1 MKKLTVFVAALVLTL
16 GLARCK
22 KEQTNTANDAQGVQI
37 TLNVNGGA
45 STGSAADGSRVLVDP
60 TGNNGEYSYATVD
73 FEENDQILVAYDGA
87 YVGTLTH
94 NGSQFAGSI
103 SVTQNGDQPLHF
115 YFLGNKQGMLEDG
128 ATTCTVNI
136 SDQTTKYPVI
146 SYAPSNEVFNG
157 EGSYSA
163 KLMNKCSIMKF
174 NVTAPDAVSNDPIF
188 IAGMN
193 NKVTVHFDTPNTVD
207 NGFEYGRDGQ
217 GLIKLPSVATESTE
231 TWVIVL
237 PQAEVTNAKAI
248 IMAYGGT
255 VDFTVPAIT
264 SNKYYS
270 EGVDVPTISEYY
282 FTVNSD
288 GKKVLFAPGNLQY
301 QASTQTWRFAE
312 HQYDR
317 IGNDNSNIS
326 PSYSGWIDLFGWGTW
341 TGDDPNPTLTDEY
354 NSWEESGWD
363 DWEDWKGNRGTL
375 KSNYDW
381 GAGDFKKE
389 AALADPSQQNY
400 DWYTL
405 NGDEWL
411 YVFWKGEVSYY
422 RRGKVNGI
430 DGVFVRPDN
439 SIWPSVFNTTNGEV
453 TAEQFAQAEEDAG
466 IIFLPAARYR
476 NGTNVADVNNGYY
489 WSSSCYDE
497 IIVDSYPPFTQRK
510 VCHAYYISF
519 DSSYLG
525 LSFGVDDNPNCQYGY
540 SVRLVRNAN

>member
-1 MKKLTVFVAALVLTL
+1 MRRMTYFVMALAMVL
-16 GLARCK
+16 GFAQCK
-22 KEQTNTANDAQGVQI
+22 KEQTPANGKEGVRI
-37 TLNVNGGA
+37 TLNVDKGVN
-45 STGSAADGSRVLVDP
+45 SPKVIVDP
-60 TGNNGEYSYATVD
+60 TGHTNPDYATVS
-73 FEENDQILVAYDGA
+73 FEAGDVIYVGYNNQ
-87 YVGTLTH
+87 YVGTLTCSD
-94 NGSQFAGSI
+94 GSFSGTVSI
-103 SVTQNGDQPLHF
+103 EASDIVEGEHLHF
-115 YFLGNKQGMLEDG
+115 YFLGGEGFEPTVDG
-128 ATTCTVNI
+128 NTATVVI
-136 SDQTTKYPVI
+136 SDQTQKLPVI

-354 NSWEESGWD
+354 NSWEEN
-363 DWEDWKGNRGTL
+363 DWNDWGDWKGNRGTL

-389 AALADPSQQNY
+389 AELADPSQRNY

-411 YVFWKGEVSYY
+411 FVFWKGEVSYY

-466 IIFLPAARYR
+466 IIFLPASRYR

-489 WSSSCYDE
+489 WSSSYNDQ
-497 IIVDSYPPFTQRK
+497 IIVISDSPSTQRK
-510 VCHAYYISF
+510 VGQAYYISF

-525 LSFGVDDNPNCQYGY
+525 LSFCEGDNPNCQYGY

>member
-1 MKKLTVFVAALVLTL
+1 MTYLVMALAMVL
-16 GLARCK
+16 GFAQCK
-22 KEQTNTANDAQGVQI
+22 KEQTPANGKEGVRI
-37 TLNVNGGA
+37 TLNVDKGA
-45 STGSAADGSRVLVDP
+45 NSPKVVVDP
-60 TGNNGEYSYATVD
+60 TGHTNPDYATVS
-73 FEENDQILVAYDGA
+73 FEAGDVIYVGYNNQ
-87 YVGTLTH
+87 YVGTLTCSD
-94 NGSQFAGSI
+94 GSFSGTVSI
-103 SVTQNGDQPLHF
+103 EASDIVEGEHLHF
-115 YFLGNKQGMLEDG
+115 YFLGGEGFEPTVDG
-128 ATTCTVNI
+128 NTATVVI
-136 SDQTTKYPVI
+136 SDQTQKLPVI

-489 WSSSCYDE
+489 WSSSYNDQ
-497 IIVDSYPPFTQRK
+497 IIVISDSPPTQRK
-510 VCHAYYISF
+510 VGQAYYISF
-519 DSSYLG
+519 DNSYLG
-525 LSFGVDDNPNCQYGY
+525 LSFGEGDNPNCQYGY

>member
-1 MKKLTVFVAALVLTL
+1 MTYFVVALAMVLGFTQ
-16 GLARCK
+16 CK
-22 KEQTNTANDAQGVQI
+22 KEQTPANGKEGVRI
-37 TLNVNGGA
+37 TLNVDKGA
-45 STGSAADGSRVLVDP
+45 NSPKVIVDP
-60 TGNNGEYSYATVD
+60 TGHTNPDYATVS
-73 FEENDQILVAYDGA
+73 FEAGDVIYVGYNNQ
-87 YVGTLTH
+87 YVGTLTCSD
-94 NGSQFAGSI
+94 GSFSGTVSI
-103 SVTQNGDQPLHF
+103 EASDIVEGEHLHF
-115 YFLGNKQGMLEDG
+115 YFLGGVGFEPTVDG
-128 ATTCTVNI
+128 NTATVVI
-136 SDQTTKYPVI
+136 SDQTQKLPVI

-270 EGVDVPTISEYY
+270 VGVDVPTISEYY

-489 WSSSCYDE
+489 WSSSYNDQ
-497 IIVDSYPPFTQRK
+497 IIVISDSPPTQRK
-510 VCHAYYISF
+510 VGQAYYISF
-519 DSSYLG
+519 DNSYLG
-525 LSFGVDDNPNCQYGY
+525 LSFGEGDNPNCQYGY

>member
-16 GLARCK
+16 GLAQCK
-22 KEQTNTANDAQGVQI
+22 KEQTPTNNGGQSVFI
-37 TLNVNGGA
+37 TLNVGGGA